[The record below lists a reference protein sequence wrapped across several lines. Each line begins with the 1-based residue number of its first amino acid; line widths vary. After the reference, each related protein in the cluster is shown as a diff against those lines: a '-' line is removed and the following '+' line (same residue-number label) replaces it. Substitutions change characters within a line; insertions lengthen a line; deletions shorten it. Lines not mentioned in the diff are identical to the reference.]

1 MITLLCAIRKESGVM
16 AVSVNKQGLT
26 KFIEKW
32 SGRGREDE
40 DDRSYWI
47 DLFQNVYCQS
57 DVTDRIDFQ
66 KKVIGSDGNTKRI
79 DAYIPE
85 TNIIIEQKSLG
96 IALDKPQTGHK
107 GLTPYEQAKEYDNG
121 LPRSE
126 KARWIVTSNFEEI
139 WVYDMEKR
147 KPEDDIIKIELSKLD
162 KDYPMLQFL
171 FDPQVE
177 QIRRE
182 LKVSQ
187 EAGNRIGKVY
197 DALLSLYPG
206 EPTKEEYKS
215 LNLFCVRL
223 VFCYYAEDAGLFGK
237 YQFRDYVSSFNPK
250 HLRNGLKDL
259 FRILDTKEEARDRTE
274 EPELLAF
281 PYVNG
286 GLFADQNI
294 IIPQFDEKTQLLMA
308 ETSDFNWAEI
318 SPTIFGA
325 VFESTLNQETRRKGG
340 MHYTSIEN
348 IHKVIDPLFLDALR
362 EEYKTISESKQPNV
376 KRQKLQDFQRKLGT
390 LKFLDPACGSG
401 NFLTE
406 TYLSLRKIE
415 NDVIKD
421 IVELDRTINP
431 NQILL
436 GDLGTENSSIK
447 VNLSQFYG
455 IEINDFAVSVAKTA
469 LWIAESQ
476 MLEETKSIVYHEISF
491 LPLKSYVNIIEGNAL
506 TIDWKDVIDS
516 SVCSYI
522 MGNPPFIGFTYQ
534 TENQKEDLAKIF
546 PGTKNLDYV
555 TAWFKLAA
563 EYIRDTRIECGFVS
577 TNSIT
582 QGETVPAL
590 WKHID
595 IRINYAHT
603 SFVWD
608 SEASQKANVHCVI
621 IGFAEFDR
629 EHKTLYT
636 DGIAKSVNNINPYLC
651 DAPNVIVE
659 SRNKPL
665 CNISSMVYGN
675 KPADGGFLIIDPEDY
690 EQVTKD
696 PIAMKYV
703 KPLLGAV
710 EYLHGKKRWCL
721 WLDGASPSDMKE
733 SPFIYNRISKCKES
747 REKSVAAGIRK
758 FAETPH
764 LFAQRTQPV
773 GKPYI
778 IIPRVSSQR
787 RKYIPIGF
795 ADGNTIV
802 TDLVQIVPNANIYEF
817 GVLTSNIHMSW
828 TRYVCSR
835 MKSDYRYLKDIV
847 YNNFPWPMPTDEQ
860 KKQIEKTAQEIL
872 DARDIYPESCLADLY
887 DPITMPIELRRAH
900 EENDKAVMK
909 AYGFASD
916 MTEQEIVAELMKM
929 YQKLADK

>member
-1 MITLLCAIRKESGVM
+1 MAI
-16 AVSVNKQGLT
+16 AVDKQGLK
-26 KFIEKW
+26 KFVEKW
-32 SGRGREDE
+32 TGRGKEDE

-47 DLFQNVYCQS
+47 DLFQNVFAQS
-57 DVTDRIDFQ
+57 DVTDRLDFQ
-66 KKVIGSDGNTKRI
+66 KKVIGEDGNTKRI
-79 DAYIPE
+79 DVYIPE

-96 IALDKPQTGHK
+96 IALDKPQAGHN
-107 GLTPYEQAKEYDNG
+107 GMTPYEQAKMYDNG

-126 KARWIVTSNFEEI
+126 KARWIVTSNFEEL

-147 KPEDDIIKIELSKLD
+147 KPEDDVVKIHLNSLD

-177 QIRRE
+177 QIRHE

-187 EAGNRIGKVY
+187 EAGDRIGKVY

-206 EPTKEEYKS
+206 KPTEEEYRS

-223 VFCYYAEDAGLFGK
+223 VFCYYAEDADLFGK
-237 YQFRDYVSSFNPK
+237 YQFRDYVASFNPK

-259 FRILDTKEEARDRTE
+259 FRILDTKEEDRDRTE

-286 GLFADQNI
+286 GLFGDRNI
-294 IIPQFDEKTQLLMA
+294 IIPQIDEKTQNLLT
-308 ETSDFNWAEI
+308 ETSDFNWSEI

-348 IHKVIDPLFLDALR
+348 IHKVIDPLFLDGIK
-362 EEYKTISESKQPNV
+362 EEYRSIYESKQPNV
-376 KRQKLQDFQRKLGT
+376 KRQKLIDFQNKLGS
-390 LKFLDPACGSG
+390 LVFLDPACGSG

-406 TYLSLRKIE
+406 TYLSLRRIE
-415 NDVIKD
+415 NEVIKN
-421 IVELDRTINP
+421 IIELDKTVQD
-431 NQILL
+431 NQIAL
-436 GDLGTENSSIK
+436 GELGSTNSIIK

-455 IEINDFAVSVAKTA
+455 IEINDFAVAVSKAA

-476 MLEETKSIVYHEISF
+476 MLKETEAIVYHNFDF

-506 TIDWKDVIDS
+506 QTNWNEVVDA

-522 MGNPPFIGFTYQ
+522 MGNPPFIGFTFQ
-534 TENQKEDLAKIF
+534 TEEQKSDISKIF

-563 EYIRDTRIECGFVS
+563 EYIKGTKIECGFVS

-595 IRINYAHT
+595 IHINFAHT

-608 SEASQKANVHCVI
+608 SETLQKAHVHCVI
-621 IGFAEFDR
+621 IGFADFDR
-629 EHKTLYT
+629 ACKVLYSN
-636 DGIAKSVNNINPYLC
+636 DLEKKANNINPYLC

-665 CNISSMVYGN
+665 CNVSPMVYGN
-675 KPADGGFLIIDPEDY
+675 KPADGGHLIVEPDDY
-690 EQVTKD
+690 PTFAKD
-696 PIAMKYV
+696 PIAKKYL
-703 KPLLGAV
+703 KPLLGAT
-710 EYLHGKKRWCL
+710 EYLHNKKRWCL
-721 WLDGASPSDMKE
+721 WLDGVTPAELKNSSLLYD
-733 SPFIYNRISKCKES
+733 RVSKCKES
-747 REKSVAAGIRK
+747 RENSIASGIRK
-758 FAETPH
+758 FSDTPH

-773 GKPYI
+773 GKPFI
-778 IIPRVSSQR
+778 IVPRVSSQR
-787 RKYIPIGF
+787 RKYIPMGF
-795 ADGNTIV
+795 ADVNTIV
-802 TDLVQIVPNANIYEF
+802 TDLVQIVPNASIYEF
-817 GVLTSNIHMSW
+817 GILTSNIHMCW
-828 TRYVCSR
+828 MRYVCSR

-847 YNNFPWPMPTDEQ
+847 YNNYPWPDCSDEQ
-860 KKQIEKTAQEIL
+860 RKVIEKTAQAIL
-872 DARDIYPESCLADLY
+872 DARNLYPDSCLADLY
-887 DPITMPIELRRAH
+887 DPIIMPVELRKAH
-900 EENDKAVMK
+900 EANDKAVMK
-909 AYGFASD
+909 AYGFSLD
-916 MTEQEIVAELMKM
+916 LEESEIVAELMKM
-929 YQKLADK
+929 YQNLI